1 MLVLLALPALL
12 ASPLW
17 LMAVVVKLLSV
28 ALPGRRPDW
37 ALDLLRWCAVMAAVA
52 AVGLYLIGLGAVD
65 FAANESESGT
75 DSAPS
80 PSCRPVPPGRHLAGY
95 RPSHLPL
102 GFDCVLDDGT
112 TYSGSAFY
120 PWMNALV
127 AAFGLGAAAL
137 MVAWGF
143 ATERRARAAGPAA
156 PPTPRTLR

>member
-12 ASPLW
+12 ASPVW
-17 LMAVVVKLLSV
+17 LMAVVLKLLSA

-37 ALDLLRWCAVMAAVA
+37 AMDLLRWCAVMAAVA

-65 FAANESESGT
+65 VAAHESASGT

-80 PSCRPVPPGRHLAGY
+80 PSCRDIPPDVRRHLAGY
-95 RPSHLPL
+95 RPSYLPL

-112 TYSGSAFY
+112 TFSSSALY
-120 PWMNALV
+120 TWLNGLV
-127 AAFGLGAAAL
+127 AACGLGAAAL

-143 ATERRARAAGPAA
+143 ATERRARAVSPAVPPA
-156 PPTPRTLR
+156 PRP